1 MRPTKD
7 GRGQYLFLELDI
19 LEGQFAGRKLFDR
32 LNLVNDNPDTVDIA
46 TRTLSSICRATGQM
60 QVKDS
65 EQLHLIPLI
74 ADVRVRPPKGQY
86 GESNSIRYLPR
97 NAAAPAP
104 ATRAPAAYASA
115 PAPATALAPQ
125 PARPVAPAAPAAPVV
140 PPPVVCPG
148 SARRKETTAMTELHS
163 QSATAA
169 LPDTPEG
176 CRARLATL
184 QSEIAA
190 IRVQIA
196 TADLRRQAHKQALD
210 AEWFHR
216 AKTALRLKREEAAR
230 LSARLIELTPKALSS
245 RASSRERFKDALIEA
260 MRAECDDARWAA
272 LLQRARLLHDHQEV
286 SNG

>member
-1 MRPTKD
+1 MAIFAQTFDANSVEPSNFDVFPAGKYLAQIVSSEMRPTKD

-97 NAAAPAP
+97 NAAAAP

-115 PAPATALAPQ
+115 PAPATAPSPQPQ
-125 PARPVAPAAPAAPVV
+125 PATPVAPAA
-140 PPPVVCPG
+140 G
-148 SARRKETTAMTELHS
+148 G
-163 QSATAA
+163 
-169 LPDTPEG
+169 LPW
-176 CRARLATL
+176 
-184 QSEIAA
+184 Q
-190 IRVQIA
+190 
-196 TADLRRQAHKQALD
+196 RQA
-210 AEWFHR
+210 
-216 AKTALRLKREEAAR
+216 
-230 LSARLIELTPKALSS
+230 
-245 RASSRERFKDALIEA
+245 
-260 MRAECDDARWAA
+260 
-272 LLQRARLLHDHQEV
+272 
-286 SNG
+286 